1 MKKLLFA
8 LLLLAGVATAQ
19 TSKVIDLK
27 STTTTKVLD
36 TVTNSGTRIQRG
48 QANTG
53 GANINVTLQVVI
65 TKISGTVGGTVTCQ
79 GSLDGTNFVTIGS
92 AATATDVASQTFS
105 FLVKPTDYPYYQIKY
120 VGTGTMAAS
129 FFTKLYYRPVN

>member
-8 LLLLAGVATAQ
+8 LLLFAGVATAQ

-36 TVTNSGTRIQRG
+36 TVTNAGTRIQRG

-105 FLVKPTDYPYYQIKY
+105 F
-120 VGTGTMAAS
+120 
-129 FFTKLYYRPVN
+129 